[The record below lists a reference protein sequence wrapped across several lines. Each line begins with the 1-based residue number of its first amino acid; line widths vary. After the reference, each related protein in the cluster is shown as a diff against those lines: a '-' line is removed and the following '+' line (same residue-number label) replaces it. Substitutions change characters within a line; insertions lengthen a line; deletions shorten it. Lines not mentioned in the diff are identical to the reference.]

1 MGATN
6 HDKTAGHRR
15 LEQRYG
21 AALDNRESVRLLL
34 SDYHALDSRRFKGD
48 YAACDVLIDL
58 HTAIERAG
66 LTNRQREV
74 LDYIYFR
81 QYNQTETAR
90 ELGIKQTHVS
100 RHLAVAESKIAR
112 VFEAWARAG
121 EGYALGVDN
130 ALSWEVVA
138 E

>member
-6 HDKTAGHRR
+6 HDKAAQHRR

-48 YAACDVLIDL
+48 YAASDLLIDL

-66 LTNRQREV
+66 LTERQREV
-74 LDYIYFR
+74 LDYVYFR

-121 EGYALGVDN
+121 EGYAL
-130 ALSWEVVA
+130 SWEAVA

>member
-1 MGATN
+1 MGAVK
-6 HDKTAGHRR
+6 HDKAAGHRR

-48 YAACDVLIDL
+48 YAASDLLIDL

-66 LTNRQREV
+66 LTERQREV
-74 LDYIYFR
+74 LEYYHFR
-81 QYNQTETAR
+81 QFNQTEIA
-90 ELGIKQTHVS
+90 EALGIKQTHVS

-112 VFEAWARAG
+112 VFEAWAMAG

-130 ALSWEVVA
+130 ALSWEA
-138 E
+138 IE

>member
-6 HDKTAGHRR
+6 HDKAAQHRR

-48 YAACDVLIDL
+48 YAASDLLIDL

-66 LTNRQREV
+66 LTDRQREV

-121 EGYALGVDN
+121 EGYAL
-130 ALSWEVVA
+130 SWEA
-138 E
+138 ME

>member
-6 HDKTAGHRR
+6 HDKAAQHRR

-34 SDYHALDSRRFKGD
+34 SDYHALSNRRFKGD

-66 LTNRQREV
+66 LTKRQREV

-112 VFEAWARAG
+112 VYEAWAMAG
-121 EGYALGVDN
+121 EGYALSYGMEAV
-130 ALSWEVVA
+130 E
-138 E
+138 

>member
-6 HDKTAGHRR
+6 HDKAAGHRR

-34 SDYHALDSRRFKGD
+34 SDYHALSNRRFKGD

-58 HTAIERAG
+58 HTAIEHAG
-66 LTNRQREV
+66 LTERQREV
-74 LDYIYFR
+74 LEYYHFR
-81 QYNQTETAR
+81 QFNQTEIA
-90 ELGIKQTHVS
+90 EALGIKQTHVS

-121 EGYALGVDN
+121 EGYALSYGMEAID
-130 ALSWEVVA
+130 
-138 E
+138 

>member
-6 HDKTAGHRR
+6 FDKATQHRR

-34 SDYHALDSRRFKGD
+34 EDYYALLTRRFKGD
-48 YAACDVLIDL
+48 YAACDILIDL

-74 LDYIYFR
+74 LVYIYFR

-121 EGYALGVDN
+121 EGYALSYGME
-130 ALSWEVVA
+130 AME
-138 E
+138 

>member
-1 MGATN
+1 MGTVK
-6 HDKTAGHRR
+6 HDKQAGERR
-15 LEQRYG
+15 LESMY
-21 AALDNRESVRLLL
+21 ALDNPKGVRTLL
-34 SDYHALDSRRFKGD
+34 SDYYALVSRQYKGD
-48 YAACDVLIDL
+48 YHAVDILIDL

-66 LTNRQREV
+66 LTKRQREV

-121 EGYALGVDN
+121 EGYAL
-130 ALSWEVVA
+130 SWEAV